1 MRVLSTVPYTIK
13 RLARDYMTMM
23 LLLLLPMVILTVFS
37 FILPD
42 VPGERGFPIMEETA
56 MYMIV
61 GFQLFGGAIVMSYI
75 YMDFFTERRH
85 RIQTLP
91 MNHTLYGYTIMLLG
105 TILSVL
111 LGVILMVFSQYA
123 LGVNWSHPLWS
134 IVIISLMAILSSIV
148 CLIFTFT
155 VRNFKI
161 AERLSEVY
169 GLGAFLMAGLF
180 FPMPD
185 HVIIDWFN
193 QYVNPLTIS
202 YVAIFDYNGVFEQE
216 VIFQVLLLL
225 GYIVVLFAIMLALG
239 RRRMP

>member
-1 MRVLSTVPYTIK
+1 MRVWSTIPYTVK
-13 RLARDYMTMM
+13 RLSRDFMTIL

-61 GFQLFGGAIVMSYI
+61 GFQLFGGCIAMAYI
-75 YMDFFTERRH
+75 YLDFFTERRH

-91 MNHTLYGYTIMLLG
+91 MNHTVYAFTIMLIG
-105 TILSVL
+105 TIFSVI
-111 LGVILMVFSQYA
+111 LGIILMVFSQFA

-134 IVIISLMAILSSIV
+134 IVIISLMSLLSSIV
-148 CLIFTFT
+148 CLILVFS
-155 VRNFKI
+155 VNNYKL

-185 HVIIDWFN
+185 LVIIEWFN

-202 YVAIFDYNGVFEQE
+202 YAAIFEYNGVFEND
-216 VIFQVLLLL
+216 VIFHVLLLI